1 MFEHGT
7 SRNKH
12 LNISNI
18 MVKVFTTQRKLFLGP
33 FAVILALPQMILL
46 FPHVRIAIKTKVET
60 RLNRQLR
67 KIPIT
72 GIASPKFHPCCH
84 RPGGLALLNLV
95 HQVAQQDAERQKFIV
110 EKDTHILG
118 CEKWWLFFWVNGC
131 YIYK

>member
-1 MFEHGT
+1 
-7 SRNKH
+7 
-12 LNISNI
+12 

-95 HQVAQQDAERQKFIV
+95 HQVAQQDAL
-110 EKDTHILG
+110 HIIRPLLQQALAAG
-118 CEKWWLFFWVNGC
+118 QYLPLTVTN
-131 YIYK
+131 